1 MGRLQGK
8 IAVVTGAGS
17 GIGAA
22 IARMFVAEGASVVAA
37 DISGRQD
44 ALAEALGANCVP
56 VRADVTS
63 SADIQNMLA
72 VAVEKF
78 GRIDIL
84 VNNAGIDGVTAPT
97 ADYPEE
103 SFDQVISVNLKSVF
117 LGMKHAIPI
126 MLKTGGGSIVNTASM
141 ASLVAFPNMPAYC
154 ASKGGV
160 LMLTKTTAMEYV
172 KQGIRINAICPG
184 AIRTEISDSLPPE
197 LIKGVVDATPMARFA
212 DAAEVA
218 RLAVFLG
225 SEDSSFITGTH
236 MLIDGGYTAL

>member
-22 IARMFVAEGASVVAA
+22 IAKMFVAEGASVVAA
-37 DISGRQD
+37 DISGKQE
-44 ALAEALGANCVP
+44 ALAEASGANCVA

-84 VNNAGIDGVTAPT
+84 VNNAGIDGATAPT
-97 ADYPEE
+97 ADYPDE
-103 SFDQVISVNLKSVF
+103 SFDQVIAVNLKSVF

-126 MLKTGGGSIVNTASM
+126 MLKTGGGSIINTASM

-225 SEDSSFITGTH
+225 CEDSSFITGTH
-236 MLIDGGYTAL
+236 VLIDGGYTAL

>member
-8 IAVVTGAGS
+8 IAVVTGAGA

-22 IARMFVAEGASVVAA
+22 IAKMFVEEGASIVAA
-37 DISGRQD
+37 DISGKQE
-44 ALAEALGANCVP
+44 ALAERLGANCVP
-56 VRADVTS
+56 VRADVS
-63 SADIQNMLA
+63 KSADIQAMLA
-72 VAVEKF
+72 LAVEKF

-84 VNNAGIDGVTAPT
+84 INNAGIDGFISPT

-103 SFDQVISVNLKSVF
+103 SFDQVIAVNLKSVF
-117 LGMKHAIPI
+117 LGMKYAIPI
-126 MLKTGGGSIVNTASM
+126 MIKTGGGSIVNTASM
-141 ASLVAFPNMPAYC
+141 AGMVAFPNMPAYC

-160 LMLTKTTAMEYV
+160 LMLTKTAAMEYV
-172 KQGIRINAICPG
+172 KQGIRVNAICPG

-197 LIKGVVDATPMARFA
+197 LIKGVVDATPMGRFA
-212 DAAEVA
+212 DASEVA

-236 MLIDGGYTAL
+236 VLIDGGYTSL